1 MSIFLQRG
9 MNVISIPYT
18 WGNPYKVIFVLKS
31 VNDDVLRFVWE
42 LTERR
47 WFYSYHYMR
56 RYLMI
61 FDRWTDIEF
70 IGLLALYHHE
80 SFPHYEVC
88 LGLFVILHLIS
99 FALYSNTKLFKS
111 YAVRT
116 VIPTII
122 SGVFCCEA
130 LSTPCV
136 LAWKNDVLVMLPIC
150 QNIARGSVYIVVLI
164 KVYRQLDIVDV
175 VFELKEDRWVHRY
188 HVNRSFLVIFDH
200 LFNILVIGLFAL
212 YYLKSIPYWPIVLL
226 FVSSL
231 A

>member
-1 MSIFLQRG
+1 

-47 WFYSYHYMR
+47 WFYRYHYMR

-122 SGVFCCEA
+122 SGVFCCVA